1 MWQEVRE
8 VAEDPHSGTHLLT
21 PSHRP
26 YFRWR
31 WFKPS
36 AGPRTV
42 AEEKADLMALFP
54 PEADFPPAHIA
65 GDFINVRFYEER
77 S

>member
-1 MWQEVRE
+1 MAGGSGSRRGPALWH
-8 VAEDPHSGTHLLT
+8 APPHSLAPPLL
-21 PSHRP
+21 PLALVQAKR
-26 YFRWR
+26 
-31 WFKPS
+31 
-36 AGPRTV
+36 GPRTV